1 MTPPIY
7 PRELVA
13 EHFAVAPRVLIRY
26 ETRGLIQSVRDPSGE
41 VGYGPSEIR
50 RLWSILSL
58 QRDLGVNLA
67 GVEAIMRLRAHLDQ
81 LHRCL
86 SDLALELDVEEPI
99 EDDSAADDS

>member
-1 MTPPIY
+1 
-7 PRELVA
+7 
-13 EHFAVAPRVLIRY
+13 
-26 ETRGLIQSVRDPSGE
+26 

-67 GVEAIMRLRAHLDQ
+67 GVEAIMRLRAHFDE

-86 SDLALELDVEEPI
+86 SDLAVELDGEEPI
-99 EDDSAADDS
+99 EDDSEADDS